1 MHGPELDRSNGG
13 QGTEVKRDPQ
23 SSSLICQ
30 ERSGSRRPVFGALVL
45 AALIALAACGDDA
58 PTEPPASSRH
68 DILVLNST
76 GQTLASFFVDGEL
89 IRTAGSPTDLG
100 AGFDG
105 DVVAVSRRYAVSSI
119 SSFGGS
125 RLSIVDL
132 VSGGVSQATF
142 PGPNAA
148 LVNPSRVTLDAGDT
162 VWVGGRGSDA
172 VYRLGPGASEATLV
186 AAGVGTFVE
195 RVVPGDG
202 EVYAID
208 ANLDD
213 DGLTWAPLGPGRVVV
228 LAREGTV
235 LETIDLPINALNPSD
250 AVLASGRLIVLAG
263 GTFDPV
269 SFAPNGDGALV
280 SIDPVTRM
288 VTSTRPLEANGTRIG
303 LGSDGFVY
311 VTTTTDFLSLDVL
324 RFDPR
329 TSSFDHGPANPIAT
343 TDLAGNRVDCWTSTA
358 LEDGRLLCATFRTDA
373 PGRLLLLSSTGEAL
387 SEIPSGFGTTDI
399 GIRP

>member
-1 MHGPELDRSNGG
+1 VNRHSGWSSARSPDCPGSGRTQGG
-13 QGTEVKRDPQ
+13 ILLFV
-23 SSSLICQ
+23 
-30 ERSGSRRPVFGALVL
+30 
-45 AALIALAACGDDA
+45 ALIGMAACGDNG
-58 PTEPPASSRH
+58 PTEPPGSPRY

-76 GQTLASFFVDGEL
+76 GQTLAPFFVDGE
-89 IRTAGSPTDLG
+89 TVQMAGSPTDLG

-105 DVVAVSRRYAVSSI
+105 DAVTVSSRYAASSI

-125 RLSIVDL
+125 RLSVVDL

-142 PGPNAA
+142 PGPDAA
-148 LVNPSRVTLDAGDT
+148 LVNPSRTTLDAGDT

-172 VYRLGPGASEATLV
+172 VYRLSPGALEATLV

-195 RVVPGDG
+195 RIVPGEG

-228 LAREGTV
+228 LDRAGAV
-235 LETIDLPINALNPSD
+235 LETIELPADALNPSD
-250 AVLASGRLIVLAG
+250 AVLASGRLVVLAG

-269 SFAPNGDGALV
+269 TFAPNGDGALV
-280 SIDPVTRM
+280 TIDPAGRT
-288 VTSTRPLEANGTRIG
+288 VTSTRPLQANGTTIA
-303 LGSDGFVY
+303 LGADGFVY
-311 VTTTTDFLSLDVL
+311 VSTTTDFVSLDLL

-329 TSSFDHGPANPIAT
+329 TASFDRGPSDPIET
-343 TDLAGNRVDCWTSTA
+343 TDAAGDRVDCWTSTA
-358 LEDGRLLCATFRTDA
+358 LEDGRILCATFRTDA
-373 PGRLLLLSSTGEAL
+373 PGRLLLLTATGEAL

-399 GIRP
+399 GIHP